1 MNWNPNKDN
10 TWDIYVFHLHEKVF
24 FSTSASATNC
34 YYDKENMPDIKIM
47 SEYITNRDNNK
58 DVS

>member
-1 MNWNPNKDN
+1 MCF
-10 TWDIYVFHLHEKVF
+10 IYTKKVF
-24 FSTSASATNC
+24 LCTSASATNC

-58 DVS
+58 EFPNYADFWQNYV